1 MYSFGSNIIV
11 FDQQDVQLLDSVS
24 VRGSGESIAFPLA
37 RAEGEASFSYFQR
50 LLDYAKNLGV
60 NQV

>member
-1 MYSFGSNIIV
+1 MYSFGTNVIV
-11 FDQQDVQLLDSVS
+11 FNRQDVQLLDSVS
-24 VRGSGESIAFPLA
+24 IRGSGESIAFPLT

-50 LLDYAKNLGV
+50 LIEYAKNLGV